1 MENDKFRKVFRS
13 RHSVLLI
20 PFILAILIPCT
31 IPMIKHV
38 IITCLLIMGGTF
50 LFVVFL
56 FCGMRYI
63 ISGDKLYL
71 KIWFI
76 HTSSFKITDITSV
89 TRSYYLL
96 DIPTNTTA
104 SFKKLRLQFARK
116 SKYSY
121 VHVSPVREQEFI
133 EELKTINPNI
143 YVNVPVKKGK
153 WRIQDWDI

>member
-1 MENDKFRKVFRS
+1 MVG
-13 RHSVLLI
+13 I
-20 PFILAILIPCT
+20 
-31 IPMIKHV
+31 
-38 IITCLLIMGGTF
+38 F
-50 LFVVFL
+50 LFVVLL

-76 HTSSFKITDITSV
+76 HTCSFKITDIASV
-89 TRSYYLL
+89 TRSYYLF